1 MSVNESTS
9 ETVDGGGINA
19 QDKVVKNYEERF
31 DLKVLA
37 KLNELF
43 ESERLR
49 PSDLDERALNA
60 LQEFPVEGA
69 MAVLCQFSESDLDH
83 VTNKSAYLCGMM
95 KSYRQNY
102 SARGARLKEE
112 TVYQHYP
119 DENRVNAILERTG
132 YSLDVTTGQRK
143 YGGPPP
149 GWEGPSP
156 GNGCEIFCGKIPKEL
171 YEDALIP
178 LFEKCGR
185 IWELR
190 LMMDSTS
197 GLNRGYAF
205 IKFTSKEEALE
216 AVRQLDS
223 FEIIAGKLLQ
233 VKFSVPN
240 TRLFVGNI
248 PKTKSKEEILNE
260 FHGFSDGLVDVIVYS
275 SPDDVKLN
283 RGFCFLEYESH
294 NNASLAKKKFGS
306 RKTKVWGCEII
317 VDWADPLE
325 EPDEE
330 VMSQVKVLYCRN
342 LPCWVT
348 EENLKEMFEKFG
360 CLERV
365 KKIKNYAFVHFDER
379 EEAVKAMNSLN
390 MQELFGS
397 KMEISLAKPP
407 SDKRNKENILRKREQ
422 RMMQMMAE
430 TVIFPSYSSNVV
442 AGSRGRAGQS
452 SKDYYD
458 QRGHAN
464 NQFWGRESL
473 CQEGWNSQMTYPYYQ
488 YCDMKAQNY
497 EYRGSYD
504 NGFYRGNGNFRGY
517 SGRGN
522 PRFRHEETGNDFK
535 PRFVKFH

>member
-1 MSVNESTS
+1 MSVNESTNDKV
-9 ETVDGGGINA
+9 EGVGINTE
-19 QDKVVKNYEERF
+19 DKVVKVNEERF
-31 DLKVLA
+31 DVKVLA

-43 ESERLR
+43 EFEKLS

-60 LQEFPVEGA
+60 LQEFPVDGA
-69 MAVLCQFSESDLDH
+69 LAVLCQFSESDLDH

-95 KSYRQNY
+95 KSCRQNY
-102 SARGARLKEE
+102 SARGARLKGE
-112 TVYQHYP
+112 TVHQHYP
-119 DENRVNAILERTG
+119 DQNRINAILERTG

-149 GWEGPSP
+149 GWNGPSP

-178 LFEKCGR
+178 HFEKCGR

-190 LMMDSTS
+190 LMMDPLS

-205 IKFTSKEEALE
+205 VKFTSKEEALE
-216 AVRQLDS
+216 AVRQMDS

-275 SPDDVKLN
+275 TPDDVKLN

-294 NNASLAKKKFGS
+294 NYASLAKKRFGS

-348 EENLKEMFEKFG
+348 EENLKETFEKFG
-360 CLERV
+360 GLERV
-365 KKIKNYAFVHFDER
+365 KKIKNYAFVHFDKR
-379 EEAVKAMNSLN
+379 EKAVEAMNSLN

-407 SDKRNKENILRKREQ
+407 SDKRNKEIILRKREQ

-442 AGSRGRAGQS
+442 AGSRGRASQS
-452 SKDYYD
+452 GKGYYD
-458 QRGHAN
+458 QKGHTN
-464 NQFWGRESL
+464 NQFWGMESL
-473 CQEGWNSQMTYPYYQ
+473 CQEGWNSQVNYPYYQ
-488 YCDMKAQNY
+488 YSDMKAR
-497 EYRGSYD
+497 RGSYD
-504 NGFYRGNGNFRGY
+504 NGFYRGNGNWRGY
-517 SGRGN
+517 SVRGN
-522 PRFRHEETGNDFK
+522 PRFNYEEKRNDFK
-535 PRFVKFH
+535 PRYVKLQ